1 MILLPTAFLPDY
13 HYLSMLLHEESAIY
27 VGEMYQK
34 QSYRNRTDFLSSNGV
49 VTFSIPVQKISY
61 PSPPTSQVMIS
72 PHGHW
77 QHQLERLLM
86 SNYMNSPYWFHYG
99 PMILELIPNESM
111 SSLVDFNQRWLRLL
125 CEAWDIECPKLVH
138 EMTSNDTFHPEIITT
153 DYKKNLPTP
162 SRYWQVFEHKF
173 GFTPYLSSLDLLLN
187 LGPEGR
193 LYLKKLRVF

>member
-1 MILLPTAFLPDY
+1 MRLLPTAFLPDY
-13 HYLSMLLHEESAIY
+13 HYLSMLIHGECAIY

-49 VTFSIPVQKISY
+49 VSFSIPVQKIGY

-77 QHQLERLLM
+77 QHQLGHLLI
-86 SNYMNSPYWFHYG
+86 SNYTNSPYWFHYG
-99 PMILELIPNESM
+99 PMVLELVTDERII
-111 SSLVDFNQRWLRLL
+111 SLVEFNQRWLQLL
-125 CEAWDIECPKLVH
+125 CKSWELEMPKVVD
-138 EMTSNDTFHPEIITT
+138 EISPNDTFYPEVITPQ
-153 DYKKNLPTP
+153 YKKNLPIP

-193 LYLKKLRVF
+193 LYLRKL